1 MEMIQNIAVAIDIL
15 RLSKGLTVAELCLDI
30 CDESS
35 YRRYKTG
42 KRDIPIARIKLFCD
56 KLGIGLDEFLYNL
69 TAKNSYEYKK
79 IYKLFYDL
87 QDKNYDQIKK
97 TLPHIHVKEIA
108 LDKNKI
114 LFEFIL
120 YTYQYELQKLTKSEY
135 YSLLT
140 ELLPVQNGF
149 YTFNHIIILEKL
161 AWLEIGFKE
170 SKSLEALQ
178 TILLDTKRLYAI
190 NHHHAVIATMYAN
203 VANIITKSKEFESAL
218 ILCDKG
224 ISYSKTY
231 NVTKNI
237 HYLYYIKSYCLFQNN
252 EKDAAMQNLSIVVS
266 LVFAMQDKKKFKYFI
281 EIIMKEF
288 NLTKPMIYQMHQLSL
303 ENYL

>member
-1 MEMIQNIAVAIDIL
+1 MEMIQNIAQAIDIL
-15 RLSKGLTVAELCLDI
+15 RISKGLTVNELCLDI

-56 KLGIGLDEFLYNL
+56 KLGIGLDEFLYNI

-97 TLPHIHVKEIA
+97 SLPHIHVKEIA

-120 YTYQYELQKLTKSEY
+120 YTYQYQIKKLTKSEY
-135 YSLLT
+135 YTLLKD
-140 ELLPVQNGF
+140 LLPEQNGY

-161 AWLEIGFKE
+161 AWLEMSIKI
-170 SKSLEALQ
+170 SKSLDDLQ
-178 TILLDTKRLYAI
+178 SILLDTKRLYAI
-190 NHHHAVIATMYAN
+190 KDHHAVIATMYAN
-203 VANIITKSKEFESAL
+203 VANLITKSKDFEKAL

-224 ISYSKTY
+224 IYYSKKY

-237 HYLYYIKSYCLFQNN
+237 HYLYYIKAYCLFQNDN
-252 EKDAAMQNLSIVVS
+252 HDAAMQNLSIVVS
-266 LVFAMQDKKKFKYFI
+266 LVFAMQNKKKFKYFI

-288 NLTKPMIYQMHQLSL
+288 NMTKEMIYQMHQLSL
-303 ENYL
+303 QQYL

>member
-1 MEMIQNIAVAIDIL
+1 MIQNIAQAIDIL
-15 RLSKGLTVAELCLDI
+15 RISKGLTVNELCLDI

-56 KLGIGLDEFLYNL
+56 KLGIGLDEFLYNI

-97 TLPHIHVKEIA
+97 SLPHIHVKEIA

-120 YTYQYELQKLTKSEY
+120 YTYQYQIKKLTKSEY
-135 YSLLT
+135 YTLLKD
-140 ELLPVQNGF
+140 LLPEQNGY

-161 AWLEIGFKE
+161 AWLEMSIKI
-170 SKSLEALQ
+170 SKSLDDLQ
-178 TILLDTKRLYAI
+178 SILLDTKRLYAI
-190 NHHHAVIATMYAN
+190 KDHHAVIATMYAN
-203 VANIITKSKEFESAL
+203 VANLITKSKDFEKAL

-224 ISYSKTY
+224 IYYSKKY

-237 HYLYYIKSYCLFQNN
+237 HYLYYIKAYCLFQNDN
-252 EKDAAMQNLSIVVS
+252 HDAAMQNLSIVVS
-266 LVFAMQDKKKFKYFI
+266 LVFAMQNKKKFKYFI

-288 NLTKPMIYQMHQLSL
+288 NMTKEMIYQMHQLSL
-303 ENYL
+303 QQYL